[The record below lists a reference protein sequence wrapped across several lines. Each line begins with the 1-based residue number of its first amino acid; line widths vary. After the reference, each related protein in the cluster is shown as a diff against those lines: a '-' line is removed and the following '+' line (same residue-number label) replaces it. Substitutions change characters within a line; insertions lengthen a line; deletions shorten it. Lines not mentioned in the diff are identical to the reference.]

1 MNDKLTTLSFSIHS
15 NKGVY
20 ALLIGSG
27 ISKSAAIPTGWDIVL
42 DLINKLSAT
51 LKEDCSSDPVAW
63 FIEKYREEPNY
74 STILGKLAIS
84 QPERMN
90 LLNGYFER
98 SYDDKESGLKLPT
111 NAHKSI
117 AKLVSK
123 GYIKVIIT
131 TNFDRLL
138 EKALQDEGVE
148 PNVIRHVDDLS
159 GALPLVHSKFT
170 LIKVNGDYLDSRL
183 LNTRE
188 ELSEYPSEL
197 QSYLLSIIND
207 FGLISCGWSGKWD
220 NGLVNIINKSEN
232 FRYPSY
238 FSFIGKCEQEL
249 SDIATSRK
257 GSILEI
263 NSADEFFNE
272 LSERIEALNTFNS
285 NHPLNKDIA
294 ISRLKKYIVRDDGII
309 LYRDLLMN
317 ECRSALKKGIDISVI
332 SKSLNKELFDSYF
345 LKQKNALEILIPLCI
360 TTIQWSKPEHE
371 QTILDIMNKFTQSP
385 IRVGTS
391 FVPNTVKTHYLSS
404 LLMLYVI
411 GISSVMYNK
420 YTLLNKVFKL
430 LIPEIGKVNGEKSHL
445 IQGVNSNLIDSDK
458 LNSILGTTYNTPMS
472 TFLSKELR
480 DYFSQNIENEDEFNA
495 IFDTFEY
502 LLSLNY
508 LDIVGPYRRTTYVPY
523 GNYQWVHHRKDPDSN
538 DFYSLFFKRADIEK
552 LEWQP
557 IKDGMFSGSHETYVD
572 IKRQVDDY
580 LSKIYL
586 Y

>member
-20 ALLIGSG
+20 ALLLGSG

-42 DLINKLSAT
+42 DLINKLCVT

-63 FIEKYREEPNY
+63 FLEKYQEDPNY

-98 SYDDKESGLKLPT
+98 SNEDKESGLKLPT

-159 GALPLVHSKFT
+159 GTLPLVHSKFT

-317 ECRSALKKGIDISVI
+317 ECRSALKKGVDISVI

-360 TTIQWSKPEHE
+360 TTIQWSKSEHE

-385 IRVGTS
+385 IRVETS
-391 FVPNTVKTHYLSS
+391 FFPNTVKTHYLSS

-430 LIPEIGKVNGEKSHL
+430 LIPQINKVNGEKSHL
-445 IQGVNSNLIDSDK
+445 IQEVNPDLIDSDI
-458 LNSILGTTYNTPMS
+458 LNSILGPRYKTPTSM
-472 TFLSKELR
+472 FLSKELR
-480 DYFSQNIENEDEFNA
+480 DYFSQIIENEDEFNA

-523 GNYQWVHHRKDPDSN
+523 GNYQWKHYSKNHDSN

-557 IKDGMFSGSHETYVD
+557 IKDGMFGGSHETYVD
-572 IKRQVDDY
+572 IKCQVDDY
-580 LSKIYL
+580 LKTIFL